1 MKRIGFV
8 LSFLVLAAAPAIAT
22 AKPYHISIEAA
33 DCSELPWA
41 TVDAV
46 LKKVA
51 AQGRYTYASL
61 TGWYDAGQLTV
72 ALSSSGAYV
81 VRIVVA
87 DGLLDVI
94 LIDNL

>member
-8 LSFLVLAAAPAIAT
+8 LSLFVLAAAPAIAT

-46 LKKVA
+46 IKKVA

-81 VRIVVA
+81 VRIVDA
-87 DGLLDVI
+87 DGVLDI
-94 LIDNL
+94 LVVEGL